1 MTMMKMVACLKLTYL
16 VTIAVLLMH
25 SPCILTD
32 GRIAFPAGN
41 VGAFEVSGRKQQEE
55 RKGTIPQA
63 QAGKPAHKREG
74 AQAAE

>member
-32 GRIAFPAGN
+32 GRTAFHVENA
-41 VGAFEVSGRKQQEE
+41 GAFEDSGRKQQEE
-55 RKGTIPQA
+55 RKGTIPQSGK
-63 QAGKPAHKREG
+63 QARER
-74 AQAAE
+74 

>member
-32 GRIAFPAGN
+32 GRTAFPAGN
-41 VGAFEVSGRKQQEE
+41 AGAFEVSGRKHQEE

-63 QAGKPAHKREG
+63 GYPAHKREG

>member
-1 MTMMKMVACLKLTYL
+1 MTMMKIVACLKLTYL

-32 GRIAFPAGN
+32 GQTAFLVENA
-41 VGAFEVSGRKQQEE
+41 GAFEVSRRKQQEE
-55 RKGTIPQA
+55 RKGTIP
-63 QAGKPAHKREG
+63 PAHKREG

>member
-1 MTMMKMVACLKLTYL
+1 MKMTKMVACLKLTYL

-32 GRIAFPAGN
+32 GRTAFLVENA
-41 VGAFEVSGRKQQEE
+41 GAFEASRRKQQEE

-63 QAGKPAHKREG
+63 RKREG

>member
-1 MTMMKMVACLKLTYL
+1 MKMTKMVACLKLTYL

-32 GRIAFPAGN
+32 GRTAFLVENA
-41 VGAFEVSGRKQQEE
+41 GAFEASRRKQQEE

>member
-32 GRIAFPAGN
+32 GQTAFPVENAG
-41 VGAFEVSGRKQQEE
+41 ALEVSRRKQQEE

-63 QAGKPAHKREG
+63 HKREG

>member
-32 GRIAFPAGN
+32 GQTAFPVENAG
-41 VGAFEVSGRKQQEE
+41 ALEVLGRKQQEE

-63 QAGKPAHKREG
+63 QAGKPAREREG

>member
-32 GRIAFPAGN
+32 GRTAFPAGN
-41 VGAFEVSGRKQQEE
+41 AGAFEVSGRKQQEE

-63 QAGKPAHKREG
+63 HKREG

>member
-1 MTMMKMVACLKLTYL
+1 MKMTKMVACLKLTYL

-32 GRIAFPAGN
+32 GRTAFPAGN
-41 VGAFEVSGRKQQEE
+41 AGAFEASRRKQQEE

-63 QAGKPAHKREG
+63 YKREG